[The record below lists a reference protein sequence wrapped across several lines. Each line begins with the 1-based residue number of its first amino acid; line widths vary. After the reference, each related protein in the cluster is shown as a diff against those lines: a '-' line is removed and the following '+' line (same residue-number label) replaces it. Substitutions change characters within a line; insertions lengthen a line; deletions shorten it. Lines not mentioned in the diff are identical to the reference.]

1 MRVTDEMVEAA
12 CKGCWPELWPMHFAD
27 ITRQL
32 VKDNM
37 RAALDAA
44 LAVEGTPQVKAL
56 EWLESRRPVKTY
68 WAQDE
73 RGDLYWINQAFGSDS
88 YYFTT
93 VRRSDGATLYDG
105 DDLGAAKA
113 AAQADYE
120 KRVLSCLEYTTPPA
134 GIREALI
141 NLNAELDAMWNM
153 PADQRVQ
160 DGQINSVLVQNITN
174 AQIAC
179 ARALR
184 GQS

>member
-1 MRVTDEMVEAA
+1 MNIADELIETV
-12 CKGCWPELWPMHFAD
+12 
-27 ITRQL
+27 
-32 VKDNM
+32 
-37 RAALDAA
+37 ALT
-44 LAVEGTPQVKAL
+44 VEGAPKVKAL

-105 DDLGAAKA
+105 DDLGSAKA

-134 GIREALI
+134 RINEALKTAI
-141 NLNAELDAMWNM
+141 QHIEHMAAWIEKQNAGYSFESLGEDMDRLRA
-153 PADQRVQ
+153 
-160 DGQINSVLVQNITN
+160 
-174 AQIAC
+174 
-179 ARALR
+179 ALR
-184 GQS
+184 GMS